1 MDLLAI
7 LKDYFNRIKR
17 RLILNGYYTCQIKDG
32 KSLGAAFIDWFFISL
47 IIVLFFYIT
56 IFNSTQNISVTLIL
70 TFVLLFI
77 YLFLLIYIKGK
88 VREKSI
94 FKIDEKIK
102 DEQIRKRI
110 EKWNYED
117 FSLFIKGMLEKYY
130 ETSFFHGDSNIDFIG
145 KINDEVYGVKCIKGS
160 WDDKIHLKD
169 IEGFIGEMK
178 NRNIHEGIIV
188 TNSNFDQ
195 DIKEH
200 IDYMM
205 MDFEYIKH
213 VLKEIG
219 EFPTKED
226 VEDLIIS
233 EHETRKKDLKEGFS
247 INRRDKIYKFLLLS
261 LVLYIT
267 SSYVTYSLYYR
278 VMAFISFTLGTFIGI
293 YNLAKYMKRT
303 RENRL

>member
-47 IIVLFFYIT
+47 IIGLFFYIT

-77 YLFLLIYIKGK
+77 YLFLLIYIKGR
-88 VREKSI
+88 VREKNI

-233 EHETRKKDLKEGFS
+233 EHEAGKKDLREGFS
-247 INRRDKIYKFLLLS
+247 INRKDKIYKFLLLG

-267 SSYVTYSLYYR
+267 SSYVAYSLYYR
-278 VMAFISFTLGTFIGI
+278 IMAFISFALGIFIGVF
-293 YNLAKYMKRT
+293 NLFQYMKRA
-303 RENRL
+303 RGNRL